1 MSERTPF
8 RFVFVRAGFVK
19 SGGRTNYRLND
30 LARLL
35 TAFVSIG
42 IGTPHVGYAQIGVN
56 AYISDPNPAS
66 NKVFVIDT
74 VTNTIVGSPI
84 STGVMPIGVAVTP
97 DGRYVYITNNGSG
110 TVSVI
115 DAVTDKVVGSVS
127 VPAGPI
133 GVAVTPD
140 GKYAFVTSAV
150 FGAFTGN
157 TVSVINTAT
166 NTLVSPPI
174 TVGNGPIGVAFTPD

>member
-1 MSERTPF
+1 
-8 RFVFVRAGFVK
+8 
-19 SGGRTNYRLND
+19 
-30 LARLL
+30 
-35 TAFVSIG
+35 
-42 IGTPHVGYAQIGVN
+42 
-56 AYISDPNPAS
+56 
-66 NKVFVIDT
+66 
-74 VTNTIVGSPI
+74 
-84 STGVMPIGVAVTP
+84 MPIGVAVTP

-174 TVGNGPIGVAFTPD
+174 TVGN